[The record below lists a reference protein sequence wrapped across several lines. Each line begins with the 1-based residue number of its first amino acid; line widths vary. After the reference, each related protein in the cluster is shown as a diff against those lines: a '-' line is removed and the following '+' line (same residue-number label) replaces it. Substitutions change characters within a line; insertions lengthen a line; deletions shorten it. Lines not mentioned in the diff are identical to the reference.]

1 MAMNSYVLSGLGG
14 GGGSSIREPRTAEEP
29 ALASSV
35 TWWKGLGP
43 PGWRGLRLCS
53 WEWGDA
59 VRAGPSG
66 LRRGSAPWFLS
77 PSEWCHQWGM
87 GWALGIDLWAELQ
100 HPRLRNGVASPLGN
114 ELGWAALW
122 GKGASW

>member
-14 GGGSSIREPRTAEEP
+14 GGGNGIREPGTTGEP
-29 ALASSV
+29 AVALPV

-53 WEWGDA
+53 WQWGDA

-66 LRRGSAPWFLS
+66 LRRGSAPWFLPQRAAS
-77 PSEWCHQWGM
+77 ARQSDAVSGGWG
-87 GWALGIDLWAELQ
+87 GRWASACGQSCSVLT
-100 HPRLRNGVASPLGN
+100 
-114 ELGWAALW
+114 
-122 GKGASW
+122 